1 MRPPLFTVGDDTAQ
15 TPRGGGEAGG
25 WAGGGRRVWE
35 EQGGK
40 ERKDDAAAE
49 EAAQCLQ
56 QQREGEGNGNG
67 SETGGNLF
75 FCRHVPTEN
84 LDSSNQTVSVT
95 IVTFASSTGPGYT

>member
-1 MRPPLFTVGDDTAQ
+1 MRPPLFTRDVGDDTAQ

-56 QQREGEGNGNG
+56 QQREGEGGM
-67 SETGGNLF
+67 E
-75 FCRHVPTEN
+75 
-84 LDSSNQTVSVT
+84 
-95 IVTFASSTGPGYT
+95 SSTWKPILLQTRSYGEPGLL

>member
-56 QQREGEGNGNG
+56 QQREGG
-67 SETGGNLF
+67 
-75 FCRHVPTEN
+75 R
-84 LDSSNQTVSVT
+84 
-95 IVTFASSTGPGYT
+95 GPGSQITWKPILLQTRSYGESGPPLTRQYL